1 MKVVGMRKF
10 QYTSKKTGNTYSA
23 ANLYCTEKRNNVL
36 GDAAFDLFVKA
47 DIVPGDL
54 AVGDEIACT
63 YNRFGSVEEI
73 RIVK

>member
-23 ANLYCTEKRNNVL
+23 ANLYCTEERDRVV
-36 GDAAFDLFVKA
+36 GVAAFDLFVKA
-47 DIVPGDL
+47 DLVPGD
-54 AVGDEIACT
+54 VQIGSEISCV
-63 YNRFGSVEEI
+63 YNRYGSVVEI